1 MVTSKPVIVLAS
13 NSPRRISLLGLGG
26 WSFHVRPSDLDESRT
41 PGETPGEY
49 VLRVAGD
56 KARVCKRTAVPGEII
71 VAADTTVTI
80 DGDILGKPQDSLEA
94 EQMLRRLR
102 GRKHQVCTGIA
113 VLSVDTGMDITDA
126 CITDVPM
133 RSYSDEEIRS
143 YTLSGDP
150 LDKAGAY
157 AIQHPG
163 FHPVESLTGCFA
175 SVMGLP
181 LCHLSRILIKMKVPP
196 KTNIAAECQ
205 SALDYDCPIWQSVLN
220 NEPLG

>member
-1 MVTSKPVIVLAS
+1 MTSKPVLVLAS

-26 WSFHVRPSDLDESRT
+26 WSFHVRPSHLDESCA

-49 VLRVAGD
+49 VLRVAED
-56 KARVCKRTAVPGEII
+56 KAKACEPSTVPGEVI
-71 VAADTTVTI
+71 VAADTAVTI
-80 DGDILGKPQDSLEA
+80 DGDILGKPQDSHEA

-102 GRKHQVCTGIA
+102 GRRHQVYTGIA
-113 VLSVDTGMDITDA
+113 VLCVDTGTLIKDT
-126 CITDVPM
+126 CITAVPM
-133 RSYSDEEIRS
+133 RDYSDEEIRS

-163 FHPVESLTGCFA
+163 FHPVESLTGCYA

-181 LCHLSRILIKMKVPP
+181 LCHLTRILNKMKVPP
-196 KTNIAAECQ
+196 KTDIAAECQ
-205 SALDYDCPIWQSVLN
+205 SVLGYECGIFSRVLN
-220 NEPLG
+220 GEDIG